1 MSYKIVFVLAAL
13 LLTGCAESQ
22 PQISVENAAEPAETS
37 NSAAL
42 QARLELADRLDGSED
57 HTVGKCYVCAL
68 GMNGKPDLT
77 VEVEGYNAL
86 LCSEHCRNHFAA
98 NWQSIVAETEIPI
111 SYTP

>member
-1 MSYKIVFVLAAL
+1 MSHKIAFVLAAL

-22 PQISVENAAEPAETS
+22 PQVSVETAAEPAESS

-57 HTVGKCYVCAL
+57 HAVGKCYVCAL

-77 VEVEGYNAL
+77 VEVEGYKAH
-86 LCSEHCRNHFAA
+86 LCSEHCRKHFAA
-98 NWQSIVAETEIPI
+98 NWQSIVAETEIPVADK
-111 SYTP
+111 P

>member
-1 MSYKIVFVLAAL
+1 MSHKTLFLLAAL

-22 PQISVENAAEPAETS
+22 PQVSVETAIEVAETDS
-37 NSAAL
+37 SASL

-77 VEVEGYNAL
+77 VEVEGYKAH

-98 NWQSIVAETEIPI
+98 NWQSIVAETEIPV
-111 SYTP
+111 SDTP